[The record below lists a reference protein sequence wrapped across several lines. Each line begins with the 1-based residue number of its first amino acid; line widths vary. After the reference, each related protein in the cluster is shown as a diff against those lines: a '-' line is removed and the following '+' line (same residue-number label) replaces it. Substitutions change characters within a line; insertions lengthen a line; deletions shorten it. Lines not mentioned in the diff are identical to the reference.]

1 MPDAES
7 LLMPASTR
15 SSPRTTLEVRDVLE
29 PTTGDLYN
37 RDPRGIAR
45 KAKARVDGDRA
56 SDPRPPELP

>member
-1 MPDAES
+1 
-7 LLMPASTR
+7 MPASTR
-15 SSPRTTLEVRDVLE
+15 SSPRTTLKVRDVLE

-56 SDPRPPELP
+56 SDPPLPELP